1 MTIEIRLL
9 EKESEQLVNT
19 QYGPLAALSTHYQRK
34 QVLEPLKTVAV
45 NMKTVVY
52 SPIDKLQ
59 QVLLSILSGCEYV
72 SEVNTRLKPDRSL
85 AKVWQHER
93 FADQSTLARTLDG
106 LTLMN
111 IDQLRT
117 AGTTIWHQHSHT
129 LAHDWRGFL
138 WLDFDLSGL
147 PCGKGAEASTKGY
160 FSGKKTSPDA
170 SWRGRVPSNIG
181 KRSGLLSF
189 RATVIPSN
197 VSNQRCWEPKML

>member
-1 MTIEIRLL
+1 MVNKIRLL
-9 EKESEQLVNT
+9 EEEAERLVNT
-19 QYGPLAALSTHYQRK
+19 QYGSLAALSACYQRN
-34 QVLEPLKTVAV
+34 QTLRPLETVAI
-45 NMKTVVY
+45 NMKTVAY
-52 SPIDKLQ
+52 APADKLQ

-72 SEVNTRLKPDRSL
+72 SEVNTCLKPDRAL
-85 AKVWQHER
+85 AKVWGHER

-117 AGTTIWHQHSHT
+117 AVTTIWRQHSHT

-170 SWRGRVPSNIG
+170 S
-181 KRSGLLSF
+181 
-189 RATVIPSN
+189 
-197 VSNQRCWEPKML
+197 